1 MRLAWHAAAL
11 VAAAAPFAGGAPTAA
26 GAARDGTPAGD
37 SAAGHQGPHHPAA
50 PAPTARAAPA
60 LPVVGSLAA
69 SAAPSGTDESLGS
82 KLFSVDQA
90 APSTLA
96 FMIMAVLAS
105 NGVNAETILPLI
117 SVMYWSGAFA
127 GGGGAAMMSRAHA
140 SLLSTDPQCSGGRCT
155 YS

>member
-1 MRLAWHAAAL
+1 MRLVHAAAL
-11 VAAAAPFAGGAPTAA
+11 VAAAAPFAGGAPTSA
-26 GAARDGTPAGD
+26 GAARDGTPAAD
-37 SAAGHQGPHHPAA
+37 SAAGHQGPDHPAA
-50 PAPTARAAPA
+50 PALPA
-60 LPVVGSLAA
+60 VGSLAA